1 MRTIETSV
9 TVAADGF
16 ATVDGSLRLPAGR
29 HRAIVL
35 VDESVAVARDER
47 GWPVRFFEDTY
58 GSFADDPL
66 HRPAQGEAQEHVGSA
81 LTEVH

>member
-16 ATVDGSLRLPAGR
+16 ATVDEPLRLPAGR
-29 HRAIVL
+29 HRVVVL
-35 VDESVAVARDER
+35 VDEPAAAERDER
-47 GWPVRFFEDTY
+47 GWPVGFFEDTY

-66 HRPAQGEAQEHVGSA
+66 RRPEQGDAQEREA
-81 LTEVH
+81 LG